1 MDTLFESL
9 AIDFKE
15 KAIGIILSGGGNDGL
30 SGAKMIKHNG
40 GKVLVQS
47 PNSAES
53 AGMPLSVIGGDHLI
67 AVERPGEI
75 ARHLDN
81 LCRIY

>member
-53 AGMPLSVIGGDHLI
+53 PGMPLSFRKPSL
-67 AVERPGEI
+67 
-75 ARHLDN
+75 LTYKN
-81 LCRIY
+81 NYLQL